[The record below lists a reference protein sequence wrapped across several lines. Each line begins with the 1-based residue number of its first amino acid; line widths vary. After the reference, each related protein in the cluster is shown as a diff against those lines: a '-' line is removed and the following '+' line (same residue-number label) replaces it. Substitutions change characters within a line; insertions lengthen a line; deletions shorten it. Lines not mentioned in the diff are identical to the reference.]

1 MCQLYFQASQAECH
15 VFNSLKELDIPEL
28 WLVFFQGRSYGGKSF
43 RKERH
48 GKLMMREHDFV
59 FFTSFKGLCA
69 SRNRLCRRN
78 LQ

>member
-1 MCQLYFQASQAECH
+1 MFQLYFQASQAECH
-15 VFNSLKELDIPEL
+15 VFNSLKKLDIPEL

-59 FFTSFKGLCA
+59 FFTSFKGLSA
-69 SRNRLCRRN
+69 SQNQLCHRK